1 MKAIITNE
9 SKEQIKSCLGCNNEF
24 TEHCN
29 TCDKFSNYD
38 NNPSPL
44 NDLDKI
50 SKTQTY
56 IIKDVRAM
64 VLEFE
69 TIAEFLPKE
78 TANVKQALTNYANM
92 VEMLEGFK
100 NDYQKLLEWVISQL
114 ERIDKTAQDEV
125 KYEVRKELYNG
136 VIADITKVL
145 EDKEK

>member
-9 SKEQIKSCLGCNNEF
+9 SK
-24 TEHCN
+24 
-29 TCDKFSNYD
+29 D
-38 NNPSPL
+38 NNTSPL